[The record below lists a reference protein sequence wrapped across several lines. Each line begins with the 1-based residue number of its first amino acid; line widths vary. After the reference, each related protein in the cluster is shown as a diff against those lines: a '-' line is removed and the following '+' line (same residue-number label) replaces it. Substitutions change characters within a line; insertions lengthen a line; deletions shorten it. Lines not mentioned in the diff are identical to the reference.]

1 MIFGGIRTTYAAV
14 LTIKVSSPLKST
26 SICCYGW
33 GNQSCLHKLPGKLH
47 PWYSLFCCLDTYYLG
62 RLHSSKH
69 LNHILSS
76 LNYIGVFLGLAQPWS
91 GHRQA
96 IVGPSSGR
104 RQDVFVRPSSR
115 RQAIVVRPSSTVC
128 RQVVVIRPSSSL
140 GRRRQALSS
149 GRRRQSVVIRL
160 YLSGCHHQA
169 VVVRPSSLGRLRRVV

>member
-1 MIFGGIRTTYAAV
+1 MIFGGIRSTYAAV

-69 LNHILSS
+69 LNHILSLSS

-96 IVGPSSGR
+96 IVGPSSGHGM
-104 RQDVFVRPSSR
+104 VV
-115 RQAIVVRPSSTVC
+115 VVRPSSSGH
-128 RQVVVIRPSSSL
+128 RRLAVVIR
-140 GRRRQALSS
+140 RRR
-149 GRRRQSVVIRL
+149 
-160 YLSGCHHQA
+160 QA
-169 VVVRPSSLGRLRRVV
+169 VVVRPSSSGRCCQALHINGSQ